1 MAIQLRPG
9 DRFRYAVCETE
20 LVVVKAPSDELDLR
34 CGGAAVL
41 GPDDEAPAGASLDP
55 AHAAGS
61 LIGKRYTDGAE
72 LEVLCS
78 KAGEGSLSVGDVD
91 LEVKGAK
98 PLPSSD

>member
-1 MAIQLRPG
+1 VGIELRPG
-9 DRFRYAVCETE
+9 DRIRSAVCETE
-20 LVVVKAPSDELDLR
+20 LVVVKAPSGAVELR

-41 GPDDEAPAGASLDP
+41 GPDDEVPAGVVLDP

-61 LIGKRYTDGAE
+61 LIGKRYSDGAE

-78 KAGEGSLSVGDVD
+78 KGGDGSLSVGDVA
-91 LEVKGAK
+91 LEIKGAK